1 MGRGHTFPPSQGIPG
16 MSPESACAFKVSSPA
31 VPYAAKIPRWLQGCV
46 AVTIE
51 HSVIYREGGTA
62 MRGSRIGK
70 GIALVL
76 VASVGALSAGCFGK
90 FQLTRKLYDI
100 NQSID
105 EKYVRSAATWLFV
118 IPYAV
123 TGLLDFVVFNVI
135 EFWTGENTVAS
146 APVTKVYAQGKG
158 KMILTLSRD
167 GSATVAVIERYE
179 GERLVSTL
187 RLRDDGLGKVA
198 AVETAGEGK
207 GREVSAVAASGG
219 SVDVTVARAA
229 GTGTE
234 RYAATAVRAKMAH
247 AVRIA
252 GAVRQA
258 ARGTGGM
265 IPLAAAPRVP
275 AYGG

>member
-1 MGRGHTFPPSQGIPG
+1 
-16 MSPESACAFKVSSPA
+16 
-31 VPYAAKIPRWLQGCV
+31 
-46 AVTIE
+46 
-51 HSVIYREGGTA
+51 
-62 MRGSRIGK
+62 MRGSRFGK

-76 VASVGALSAGCFGK
+76 VAAVGALSAGCFGK

-135 EFWTGENTVAS
+135 EFWTGDNPAAS
-146 APVTKVYAQGKG
+146 APVTKVYAQGNART
-158 KMILTLSRD
+158 ILSLSRD

-187 RLRDDGLGKVA
+187 RVRDDGLGTVA
-198 AVETAGEGK
+198 AVETAAGRK
-207 GREVSAVAASGG
+207 VREVSAVAASDG
-219 SVDVTVARAA
+219 SVDVTVSTAA

-234 RYAATAVRAKMAH
+234 RYAAPSVRAQETRA
-247 AVRIA
+247 ARIA
-252 GAVRQA
+252 SEVAQA
-258 ARGTGGM
+258 SRG
-265 IPLAAAPRVP
+265 PLPPSMAPAALGHPWPSAISGEAAAARVP